1 MKKHGGD
8 SNSRRS
14 RTPRRNIK
22 PNNPSSRAKSQME
35 SSPNPSDQ
43 DMEEKDSLDFIYDAK
58 TLEEYKARRVF
69 VFVHHFAGKE
79 DPLSE
84 AMKAHAETAG
94 LRLKIFSVER
104 DSGTGDLLEDTIRGP
119 PALGEEGPHRCVSC
133 RVPMWILFQTQVP

>member
-1 MKKHGGD
+1 
-8 SNSRRS
+8 
-14 RTPRRNIK
+14 
-22 PNNPSSRAKSQME
+22 ME

-104 DSGTGDLLEDTIRGP
+104 DSGTGDLLEDKPFEDHLLWAKRGHIDAYHAGFPCGSFSRLRFRKAPGMPGPIR
-119 PALGEEGPHRCVSC
+119 
-133 RVPMWILFQTQVP
+133 TKK